1 MDEIDVILASLT
13 VRPGE
18 SLYASAFFYNLSIA
32 VSPTSVSYR
41 VDDVVTGDE
50 IRDWTAAV
58 PGFSSTSVILENEDV
73 ALLVSTDLK
82 EYRRVTFR
90 ATLGADTIT
99 ESAIYA
105 IQNLGY
111 QSIVISLGCQLSP
124 MVERHSPLP
133 SSRISRNVELDNWN
147 P

>member
-1 MDEIDVILASLT
+1 MDEIVITLASQT

-18 SLYASAFFYNLSIA
+18 SLFASAFFFNLS
-32 VSPTSVSYR
+32 VPTDPMSVDYR
-41 VDDVVTGDE
+41 VDDVQTGDE
-50 IRDWTAAV
+50 IRDWTPCV

-73 ALLVSTDLK
+73 ALLVASDLK

-90 ATLGADTIT
+90 ATLGPDTVT

-111 QSIVISLGCQLSP
+111 QSIVISLGCDLRN
-124 MVERHSPLP
+124 VLERYSPLP